1 MEQKIFRR
9 FFNLF
14 DASIELKTN
23 HTYRIVGVYD
33 NPTGETQ
40 PGMAQIAALFRPAD
54 WPANDRSDP
63 VYQLDLSGLPQPLI
77 NHRH

>member
-1 MEQKIFRR
+1 
-9 FFNLF
+9 
-14 DASIELKTN
+14 
-23 HTYRIVGVYD
+23 
-33 NPTGETQ
+33 
-40 PGMAQIAALFRPAD
+40 MAQIAALFRPDDPAD